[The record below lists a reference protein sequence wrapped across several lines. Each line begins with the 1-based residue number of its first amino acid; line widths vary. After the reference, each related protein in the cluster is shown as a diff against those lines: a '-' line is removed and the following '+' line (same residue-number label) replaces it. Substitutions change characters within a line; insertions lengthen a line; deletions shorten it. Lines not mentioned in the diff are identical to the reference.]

1 MFDFEAEAIN
11 KKGFIEVEFKKKLK
25 KFGGKTV
32 ADGSALSSIFGFR
45 YFTENE
51 WDYVLEKLSSF
62 NLGLQLAENIS

>member
-11 KKGFIEVEFKKKLK
+11 KKGFIEVEYKEKIK

-45 YFTENE
+45 YFPESD
-51 WDYVLEKLSSF
+51 WDYVLEKLSGF
-62 NLGLQLAENIS
+62 NLGLSIEQV